1 MVEPENYECE
11 ILERRQQMK
20 KIAEWM
26 GKRKILKEYLTLIH
40 PRESPEAVIKQW
52 LSQGSKICVVLFCI
66 AIIFGILVSDSDEE
80 EGILKKGNQLPCTS
94 IEQETTLQVSGSGE
108 DENWTK
114 DITVRIPERN
124 FTEKEMQKWDE
135 LTGNYIKKKL
145 PGKNKNLEKV
155 TKDLVFVSQIPN
167 TEISLEWEYDMD
179 YFQEEGKRLVKEIS
193 PEGLDTQIVVT
204 AKWRNWKKKYVYEV
218 HLVPIQITETEKS
231 IKKVQ
236 KEIRSAIKE
245 QSTKEFISLPQKVGN
260 INVSYREKTEESF
273 PIWVT
278 LPLGMV
284 LVFFLI
290 REQQKKKLA
299 AREEEL
305 LLAHPSLVNKIMLL
319 LSAGLTVRKAMER
332 LVAEYEV
339 HRKENGKRQYVYEEL
354 CVALQE
360 MKDGISESKAIENF
374 GRRCKLLPYLRFT
387 SVITQNLK
395 KGSEGIIDILEQE
408 SLEAFAQRKE
418 RILRLGETA
427 GTKLLFPMI
436 LMLGVVMGIIM
447 VPAFMTM

>member
-1 MVEPENYECE
+1 MEK
-11 ILERRQQMK
+11 LM
-20 KIAEWM
+20 EWL
-26 GKRKILKEYLTLIH
+26 GKRNVLREYLTTIH
-40 PRESPEAVIKQW
+40 PRESPKTVMKQW
-52 LSQGSKICVVLFCI
+52 LVQGAKVILLF
-66 AIIFGILVSDSDEE
+66 FGSLLLLGILYFDEKE
-80 EGILKKGNQLPCTS
+80 DGGILRKGNQLPCTS
-94 IEQETTLQVSGSGE
+94 MEQETVLQVSGTSHEGS
-108 DENWTK
+108 WTK
-114 DITVRIPERN
+114 DVTVTIPERN
-124 FTEKEMQKWDE
+124 FTEKEMQKWDK
-135 LTGNYIKKKL
+135 LTSDYVEKKL
-145 PGKNKNLEKV
+145 PGKNPTLEKV
-155 TKDLVFVSQIPN
+155 ESDLNFVSGIPD

-179 YFQEEGKRLVKEIS
+179 YFQEEGKRLLKEIS
-193 PEGLDTQIVVT
+193 SEGVDSEIVVT
-204 AKWRNWKKKYVYEV
+204 AKWRNWKKKYVYPV
-218 HLVPIQITETEKS
+218 HLMPMSISETEQSVKE
-231 IKKVQ
+231 VQ
-236 KEIRSAIKE
+236 KEIQLTIKE
-245 QSTKEFISLPQKVGN
+245 QSTKEVISLPEKVGD
-260 INVSYREKTEESF
+260 VTLSYREKVEESF
-273 PIWVT
+273 PLWLVF
-278 LPLGMV
+278 PLG
-284 LVFFLI
+284 LLLLFLGI

-319 LSAGLTVRKAMER
+319 LSAGLTMRKAMER
-332 LVAEYEV
+332 LVTEYEIQ
-339 HRKENGKRQYVYEEL
+339 RKETGKRQYVYEEL

-374 GRRCKLLPYLRFT
+374 GKRCKLLPYLRFT